1 MSNTDLS
8 PKIIIF
14 DTTLRDGEMTSGVSF
29 DVEQKIAIAKLLE
42 AMGVDVIEVGYP
54 GIHQKD
60 FDEIFMVSKQIKS
73 ATICGLAS
81 TKPDEVVSA
90 ALALK
95 PAVRGRI
102 HLYTSV
108 NLKERTLSREE
119 RTLEAIRD
127 GVALARQYCDDV
139 EWSAFDAPRSDFDFL
154 CQSIEVAIASGA
166 TTISIPDS
174 LGLSSTAEFS
184 TLIERIVQRIPNCD
198 RITLSV
204 HCHDDLGLAVNNSIA
219 ALQYGVRQIEC
230 SINGLGARQGNAD
243 LGTIVREVLQHPDYQ
258 IDIDTTLISRASE
271 LVTQLTRIPLP

>member
-1 MSNTDLS
+1 MSDAILN

-14 DTTLRDGEMTSGVSF
+14 DTTLRDGELKSGVSF
-29 DVEQKIAIAKLLE
+29 NVEQKIGIAKLLE
-42 AMGVDVIEVGYP
+42 AMGVEIIEVGYP
-54 GIHQKD
+54 GIAQKD
-60 FDEIFMVSKQIKS
+60 FDDIFMVSKQIKA

-81 TKPDEVVSA
+81 TKPDEIVSA

-95 PAVRGRI
+95 PAVRSRI
-102 HLYTSV
+102 HLYTAV
-108 NLKERTLSREE
+108 NLKDRTPLREE
-119 RTLEAIRD
+119 RTLETIRD

-154 CQSIEVAIASGA
+154 CRSIEVAIASGA

-184 TLIERIVQRIPNCD
+184 ALIAGIVQRIPNCD
-198 RITLSV
+198 RVTLSV

-243 LGTIVREVLQHPDYQ
+243 LGTIVREICKHPDYQ
-258 IDIDTTLISRASE
+258 VDIKTPLLSRASD
-271 LVTQLTRIPLP
+271 LVISAGSLR